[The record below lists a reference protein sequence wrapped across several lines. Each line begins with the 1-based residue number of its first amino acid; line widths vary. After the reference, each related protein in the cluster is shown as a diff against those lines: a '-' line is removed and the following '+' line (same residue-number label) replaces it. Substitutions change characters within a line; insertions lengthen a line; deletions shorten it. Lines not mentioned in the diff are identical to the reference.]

1 MLQPRCGNYCSKIET
16 KVRRSSGHQSD
27 PNLSPRLLPSRS
39 NVDLIIFDFFLEQ
52 KSSFWHTMWQSRAMC
67 ALPCARGGKANWLAE
82 RGLYKGHS
90 HSSIWH
96 LVSQSFLPGAHHG
109 RQVGKCFIC
118 VGMEK
123 KKSLITLHI
132 CAWFLLKLSNS
143 CFLAF
148 IPRPP
153 DASQLTAAEENR
165 QRWPSS
171 CDTFNIACAKTTNIT
186 KDRLVAHSFAMRF

>member
-96 LVSQSFLPGAHHG
+96 LVSQSFLPGAHHD

-123 KKSLITLHI
+123 KKKPYNSAHMRMVSVEAIE
-132 CAWFLLKLSNS
+132 FLFSRFYSQTSRCKSTHS
-143 CFLAF
+143 CWGK
-148 IPRPP
+148 
-153 DASQLTAAEENR
+153 QTAVAEFMWHF
-165 QRWPSS
+165 QY
-171 CDTFNIACAKTTNIT
+171 
-186 KDRLVAHSFAMRF
+186 RLR